1 MDNFLVPLYIGK
13 SSTPGSS
20 KSKARDSYY
29 FYGSKDGVGR
39 FIKYSNYPFWD
50 MGSKLPDFLVL
61 EEAPESVV
69 NDVRAF
75 VEGKVEFT
83 LVPKTKGKHEK
94 VLRKE
99 VSYNQEYG
107 VNNAASITSNT
118 AQSPPSG
125 TSGTR
130 PTTGPD
136 SGQSRT
142 ETTTSKVEEHR
153 LPPSTQDRENS
164 ERKGS
169 GSLRSDS
176 GSPDHLVRGTNTGS
190 ASGGELP
197 GSVRNAGSPE
207 PTSELP
213 GPGQQSGGGILDDSG
228 NGERMQHVRTPVSE
242 SPRSTLDGS
251 HSVKQKRVRRTK
263 EELASG
269 RSLEDIRASREG

>member
-61 EEAPESVV
+61 EEVPESVV

-83 LVPKTKGKHEK
+83 LMPKTKGKHEK

-107 VNNAASITSNT
+107 VNNAASITGNT

-130 PTTGPD
+130 QTTGAHA
-136 SGQSRT
+136 GQSRT
-142 ETTTSKVEEHR
+142 ETSTGEVKEHR
-153 LPPSTQDRENS
+153 LPPSTQDREDS
-164 ERKGS
+164 QGKGS
-169 GSLRSDS
+169 RLVRSDS
-176 GSPDHLVRGTNTGS
+176 GNPDRFVRGTDAGS

-197 GSVRNAGSPE
+197 GSVRNAGSSE

-213 GPGQQSGGGILDDSG
+213 GSGQQSGGGILDDSG
-228 NGERMQHVRTPVSE
+228 NGERMQHVLATFSKPS
-242 SPRSTLDGS
+242 RSTLDG
-251 HSVKQKRVRRTK
+251 HAPVKQKRVRRTK